1 MARKS
6 TLAVLDESIL
16 VEVNRLIR
24 KGRTIDEILVALES
38 LGADVSRSATGRYVK
53 SERESMRQREKAQSM
68 ARVWVEQFGAEPDG
82 DVGRL
87 LPMMLEAVAHRTLD
101 DMAESESVKSAEE
114 VSVMARALKDLNGAK
129 KGNVD
134 IELKMR
140 QVRESERK
148 MVLAEQEVKLQEV
161 AKAQGMDEAQVDFWR
176 QKFLGIKA

>member
-1 MARKS
+1 MGRKS

-16 VEVNRLIR
+16 AEVNRLIR
-24 KGRTIDEILVALES
+24 KGRTIDEILVCLES

-68 ARVWVEQFGAEPDG
+68 ARVWVEQFGTEPDG

-101 DMAESESVKSAEE
+101 DMAESEEVKSVEE

-129 KGNVD
+129 KGTVD
-134 IELKMR
+134 IEIKLR
-140 QVRESERK
+140 QVREAERK
-148 MVLAEQEVKLQEV
+148 AVLDEQR
-161 AKAQGMDEAQVDFWR
+161 AKIDAMGSKGGVTEDTKRAIREA
-176 QKFLGIKA
+176 LGIV